1 MSGAAQA
8 ATQRWGRI
16 SRCYFR
22 FVRSN
27 DDNES
32 FLCRLA
38 DEAEALADLTARSSK
53 HGASLKLEGDR
64 VRVAQ
69 N

>member
-1 MSGAAQA
+1 MMVEVTFERG
-8 ATQRWGRI
+8 TVGG
-16 SRCYFR
+16 CDFR

-27 DDNES
+27 DNNES

-38 DEAEALADLTARSSK
+38 DEAEALTDLTARSSK
-53 HGASLKLEGDR
+53 LGANLQPEGNR
-64 VRVAQ
+64 VRVTP

>member
-1 MSGAAQA
+1 VTFEHGTVA
-8 ATQRWGRI
+8 G
-16 SRCYFR
+16 CYFR

-38 DEAEALADLTARSSK
+38 DEAETLADLTARSSK

-64 VRVAQ
+64 VRVAP